1 MFDNSGYFCIQSRVW
16 MIEAVLLVW
25 LCWSSS
31 FIGAKATV
39 TDPVEGQFAWVA
51 GVSLY
56 VYLFYT
62 CLSMDFLLIT
72 LLGNIEYLYRVFIV
86 SNFILCI
93 WKSFLL
99 VAYLSLLSYIS
110 IWGLTC
116 QYWCWSHLY
125 LWAPISQDWHTI
137 RCDIGLKLST

>member
-1 MFDNSGYFCIQSRVW
+1 MHSIKSLDDWSRSVSVVMLVFIIHRSKGYGYRPCRRSICLSCWCFSIC
-16 MIEAVLLVW
+16 LL
-25 LCWSSS
+25 
-31 FIGAKATV
+31 F
-39 TDPVEGQFAWVA
+39 
-51 GVSLY
+51 
-56 VYLFYT
+56 LFYT